1 MEKPESVVGMNIEAA
16 AKKLIEEWGENAASE
31 AAMKANEMETA
42 GDSESRASWLKVRAR
57 FEELQN

>member
-42 GDSESRASWLKVRAR
+42 GDSESQAS
-57 FEELQN
+57 